1 MVKPY
6 HPVEHLMKE
15 ESKGQEMKTG
25 IPDTEL
31 DASECTFSE
40 YDISKGEDFSWL
52 SKAKQNT
59 TYFTLANESRS
70 PMVKGGQAWIC
81 YGKRTNAY
89 LLINYGFCFQNNKYD
104 SFDFQVLH
112 NNKNKQKIRFKRD

>member
-52 SKAKQNT
+52 SKAK
-59 TYFTLANESRS
+59 
-70 PMVKGGQAWIC
+70 
-81 YGKRTNAY
+81 
-89 LLINYGFCFQNNKYD
+89 
-104 SFDFQVLH
+104 
-112 NNKNKQKIRFKRD
+112 